1 MSVIGRF
8 GVAMIAGLCLAP
20 MAWAAE
26 YKLGIEPA
34 YPPDQALEIYKPLLD
49 YLKKSTGH
57 TFKLV
62 VPRNYHFLWRD
73 MKRNEPLDFTFEEA
87 HFVDF
92 RIQRFGF
99 TPLVRTAE
107 PTAYALLAQ
116 AELAEK
122 GINGLV
128 GQRIACMP
136 SPSLGFALVAEMFKN
151 PVAQPDIRSE
161 AASWKDGVEMVF
173 AGEADA
179 AMVQT
184 YISDQ
189 YPNLVVVQ
197 RTRDFPGRALTASPG
212 VPEDVRKAVTDA
224 MLKLHEDQSVY
235 EVLVELGASKF
246 EPATVAEY
254 AGSEQMLKGFFGY
267 EIKTPAVPVPAAA
280 TNPQPAPTQPPKE

>member
-1 MSVIGRF
+1 MIVIGRF
-8 GVAMIAGLCLAP
+8 GAAVLAGLFLTQA
-20 MAWAAE
+20 ATAAE
-26 YKLGIEPA
+26 YKLGIEPS
-34 YPPDQALEIYKPLLD
+34 YPPDQAQEIYKPLLD
-49 YLKKSTGH
+49 YLNKSTGH
-57 TFKLV
+57 TFTLV

-99 TPLVRTAE
+99 EPLVRTAE

-184 YISDQ
+184 YISDL

-197 RTRDFPGRALTASPG
+197 RTRDFPGRAMTASPG
-212 VPEDVRKAVTDA
+212 VPAEVKQAVKDA

-235 EVLVELGASKF
+235 LVLTELGASKF
-246 EPATVAEY
+246 EPATAADY

-267 EIKTPAVPVPAAA
+267 ESKPAVPVPNTA
-280 TNPQPAPTQPPKE
+280 TNPEPAPAQPPEE

>member
-1 MSVIGRF
+1 MGSIGRF
-8 GVAMIAGLCLAP
+8 GVALLAGLCLAP
-20 MAWAAE
+20 AAWSAT
-26 YKLGIEPA
+26 YKLGIEPS
-34 YPPDQALEIYKPLLD
+34 YPQDQALEVYKPLLD

-57 TFKLV
+57 TFTLV

-197 RTRDFPGRALTASPG
+197 RTRDFPGRAMTASAA

-224 MLKLHEDQSVY
+224 MLKLHEDQTVY

-267 EIKTPAVPVPAAA
+267 EAKTAVPVPAAA
-280 TNPQPAPTQPPKE
+280 TTPEPAPAQPPAE

>member
-8 GVAMIAGLCLAP
+8 GVAMLAGMFLAP
-20 MAWAAE
+20 AAWSAT
-26 YKLGIEPA
+26 YKLGIEPS
-34 YPPDQALEIYKPLLD
+34 YPPDQALEVYKPLLD

-57 TFKLV
+57 TFTLV

-99 TPLVRTAE
+99 TPLVRTVE

-136 SPSLGFALVAEMFKN
+136 SPSLGFALVAEMYKN

-161 AASWKDGVEMVF
+161 AASWRDGVEMVF

-184 YISDQ
+184 YIADA
-189 YPNLVVVQ
+189 YPNLVAVNK
-197 RTRDFPGRALTASPG
+197 TRDFPGRAVSAAQ
-212 VPEDVRKAVTDA
+212 AVDPVVKQQVKDA
-224 MLKLHEDQSVY
+224 LLKLHEDPDQ
-235 EVLVELGASKF
+235 LNTLNELGTAQFQETS
-246 EPATVAEY
+246 AAEY
-254 AGSEQMLKGFFGY
+254 AGAEEMLSGFFGY
-267 EIKTPAVPVPAAA
+267 T
-280 TNPQPAPTQPPKE
+280 